1 MPSGAHRAGT
11 GTSSRGYPRGASS
24 WTTRERI
31 WHAHE
36 PLEDM
41 LSVDQHGAPVPA
53 ADAAA
58 AAAAAALRI
67 VPGAPLTAELNP
79 AAAAVAVGTSCDSNG
94 ALIEDEPDALALVR
108 TAGRGHPFTLQ
119 PLKVWWVDDA
129 GGSRPLVAIGG
140 LTAQLGLW
148 SLYYDIALVAATI
161 GVICVLFGG
170 LSVEVALR
178 STVPQQ
184 RGGRRER
191 RRPQTRLERRRQAA
205 WRCAMWLSIC
215 LLTWFTRQ
223 AADASIAWC
232 PARMTS
238 TNTTLMERWEGPELD
253 RVHCVTTA
261 GPLDILLWC
270 GKRSMGFRRFS
281 NGN

>member
-41 LSVDQHGAPVPA
+41 LSDDQHGAPVPA

-148 SLYYDIALVAATI
+148 SLYYDIALVADEMMKAASSRPKAIITVVAIASSDVVGSMSRGTI
-161 GVICVLFGG
+161 PKERPAPQKKECQYFR
-170 LSVEVALR
+170 LR
-178 STVPQQ
+178 SFELSSHA
-184 RGGRRER
+184 GGSSYSHRARLGSHGTSSAGSNQSR
-191 RRPQTRLERRRQAA
+191 ISRAALSSSLLLCTRLRRQ
-205 WRCAMWLSIC
+205 C
-215 LLTWFTRQ
+215 T
-223 AADASIAWC
+223 
-232 PARMTS
+232 P
-238 TNTTLMERWEGPELD
+238 
-253 RVHCVTTA
+253 
-261 GPLDILLWC
+261 
-270 GKRSMGFRRFS
+270 
-281 NGN
+281 